1 MDIFPSFEEKLALFL
16 VAQLAVNP
24 GDICGEG
31 EEKQEYKNKP
41 LPHLAAHAN
50 RWPRLFKPRE
60 LK

>member
-31 EEKQEYKNKP
+31 E
-41 LPHLAAHAN
+41 
-50 RWPRLFKPRE
+50 
-60 LK
+60 